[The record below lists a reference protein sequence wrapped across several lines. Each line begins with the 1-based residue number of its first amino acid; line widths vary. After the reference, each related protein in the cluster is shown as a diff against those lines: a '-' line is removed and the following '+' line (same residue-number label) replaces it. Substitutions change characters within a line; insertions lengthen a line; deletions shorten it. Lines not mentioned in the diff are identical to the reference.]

1 MMPGKTCHS
10 KQSYTQPEPHLL
22 QEVLQDYSRAEN
34 GLIFTICKGQ
44 RSTYHLE
51 GCCSRG
57 TLTSF
62 TPPFSRIKEK
72 FPHPHLAKRFLFLIF
87 YLSI

>member
-44 RSTYHLE
+44 RSTCHLE

-72 FPHPHLAKRFLFLIF
+72 SPPPPRKKVFIF
-87 YLSI
+87 KILSV